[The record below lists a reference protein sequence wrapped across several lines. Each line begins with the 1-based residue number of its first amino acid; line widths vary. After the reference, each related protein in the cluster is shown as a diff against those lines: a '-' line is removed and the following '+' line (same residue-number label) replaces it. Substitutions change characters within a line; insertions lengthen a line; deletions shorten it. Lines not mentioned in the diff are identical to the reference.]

1 MIDLAIREDS
11 MARILVVED
20 EKDLADLLVYNLRQT
35 GHQSEISS
43 TGAGALAKASTF
55 KPDVVLLDLMLPDIS
70 GLEVIRMLRSSPQQN
85 RTAVMMLT
93 AKGAESDRVQGFE
106 LGADDYVVKP
116 FSVREV
122 LLRVDAIL
130 RRLVDGPKGDVLLT
144 AANIRVDTARH
155 EVTVAGASVTLTP
168 LEFRL
173 LTILLER
180 PGRIQTR
187 EALLSDVW
195 GIQAEIETRTV
206 DTHIKRLRQKL
217 GGSGDFIETIRG
229 VGYRFVDLSAGARS

>member
-1 MIDLAIREDS
+1 

-20 EKDLADLLVYNLRQT
+20 EADLATLLVYNLQQS
-35 GHQSEISS
+35 GHQTDFST
-43 TGAGALAKASTF
+43 TGAGAIAKANSF
-55 KPDVVLLDLMLPDIS
+55 KPELILLDLMLPDIS
-70 GLEVIRMLRSSPQQN
+70 GLEVIRNLRNSPQHH

-93 AKGAESDRVQGFE
+93 AKTAESDRVQGFE

-144 AANIRVDTARH
+144 AANISVDTARH
-155 EVTVAGASVTLTP
+155 EVTVEGASVTLTP

-229 VGYRFVDLSAGARS
+229 VGYRFVDLSGGARS

>member
-1 MIDLAIREDS
+1 MIELAIREAS

-70 GLEVIRMLRSSPQQN
+70 GLEVIRMLRTSPQQN
-85 RTAVMMLT
+85 GTAVMMVT

-122 LLRVDAIL
+122 LLRVEAIL
-130 RRLVDGPKGDVLLT
+130 RRLLESPKGDAPLV
-144 AANIRVDTARH
+144 AGEICVDPGRH
-155 EVTVAGASVTLTP
+155 EVTVKGAPVFLTP

-173 LTILLER
+173 LMILLER

-195 GIQAEIETRTV
+195 GIQPEIETHTV
-206 DTHIKRLRQKL
+206 TTHTKPFPPKL
-217 GGSGDFIETIRG
+217 APPR
-229 VGYRFVDLSAGARS
+229 

>member
-1 MIDLAIREDS
+1 

-20 EKDLADLLVYNLRQT
+20 EKDLAELMVYNLREA
-35 GHQSEISS
+35 GHQTEISS

-70 GLEVIRMLRSSPQQN
+70 GLEVIRILRSSPQQN
-85 RTAVMMLT
+85 RTAVMMVT

-122 LLRVDAIL
+122 LLRVEAIL
-130 RRLVDGPKGDVLLT
+130 RRLLESPKGDLPL
-144 AANIRVDTARH
+144 AAGEIRVDPGRH
-155 EVTVAGASVTLTP
+155 EVTVKGAPVFLTP

-206 DTHIKRLRQKL
+206 DTHIKRLRHKL
-217 GGSGDFIETIRG
+217 GSAGELIETIRG
-229 VGYRFVDLSAGARS
+229 VGYRLIDLGTGVNR

>member
-1 MIDLAIREDS
+1 

-20 EKDLADLLVYNLRQT
+20 EKDLADLLVYNLRQG
-35 GHQSEISS
+35 GHQTEISS
-43 TGAGALAKASTF
+43 TGAGALAKATAF
-55 KPDVVLLDLMLPDIS
+55 RPDLVLLDLMLPDIS
-70 GLEVIRMLRSSPQQN
+70 GLEVIRMLRSAPHQN

-93 AKGAESDRVQGFE
+93 AKGAEADRVQGFE
-106 LGADDYVVKP
+106 VGADDYVVKP

-130 RRLVDGPKGDVLLT
+130 RRLLDAPKDDAPLVAGDIHVDPG
-144 AANIRVDTARH
+144 RH
-155 EVTVAGASVTLTP
+155 EVTVKGEPVLLTP

-173 LTILLER
+173 LNILLER

-206 DTHIKRLRQKL
+206 DTHIKRLRHKL
-217 GGSGDFIETIRG
+217 GSAGDLIETIRG
-229 VGYRFVDLSAGARS
+229 VGYRLMDLNGGAKG

>member
-1 MIDLAIREDS
+1 

-20 EKDLADLLVYNLRQT
+20 EKDLADLLVYNLRQS
-35 GHQSEISS
+35 GHQTEISS

-55 KPDVVLLDLMLPDIS
+55 KPDLVLLDLMLPDIS
-70 GLEVIRMLRSSPQQN
+70 GLEVIRMLRGTPQQN

-93 AKGAESDRVQGFE
+93 AKGAEADRVQGFE
-106 LGADDYVVKP
+106 VGADDYVVKP

-122 LLRVDAIL
+122 LLRVEAIL
-130 RRLVDGPKGDVLLT
+130 RRLLDTPKDEGPLIAGD
-144 AANIRVDTARH
+144 IRVDPSRH
-155 EVTVAGASVTLTP
+155 EVTVKSELVLLTP

-173 LTILLER
+173 LSILLER

-206 DTHIKRLRQKL
+206 DTHIKRLRHKL
-217 GGSGDFIETIRG
+217 GSAGDLIETIRG
-229 VGYRFVDLSAGARS
+229 VGYRLVDLNGGAKR

>member
-1 MIDLAIREDS
+1 

-20 EKDLADLLVYNLRQT
+20 EKDLADLLVYNLRQG
-35 GHQSEISS
+35 GHQTEISS
-43 TGAGALAKASTF
+43 TGAGALAKATAF
-55 KPDVVLLDLMLPDIS
+55 RPDLVLLDLMLPESS
-70 GLEVIRMLRSSPQQN
+70 GLEVIRMLRSAPHQN

-93 AKGAESDRVQGFE
+93 AKGAEADRVQGFE
-106 LGADDYVVKP
+106 VGADDYVVKP

-122 LLRVDAIL
+122 LLRVEAIL
-130 RRLVDGPKGDVLLT
+130 RRLLDVPKDDAPLVAG
-144 AANIRVDTARH
+144 AIRVDPARH
-155 EVTVAGASVTLTP
+155 EVTVKGEPVLLTP

-173 LTILLER
+173 LNILLER

-206 DTHIKRLRQKL
+206 DTHIKRLRHKL
-217 GGSGDFIETIRG
+217 GSAGDLIETIRG
-229 VGYRFVDLSAGARS
+229 VGYRLMDLNGGAKG

>member
-1 MIDLAIREDS
+1 

-20 EKDLADLLVYNLRQT
+20 EKDLAELMVYNLREA
-35 GHQSEISS
+35 GHQTEISS

-70 GLEVIRMLRSSPQQN
+70 GLEVIRILRSSPQQN
-85 RTAVMMLT
+85 RTAVMMVT

-122 LLRVDAIL
+122 LLRVEAIL
-130 RRLVDGPKGDVLLT
+130 RRLLESPKGDVPL
-144 AANIRVDTARH
+144 AAGEIRVDPGRH
-155 EVTVAGASVTLTP
+155 EVTVKGAPVFLTP

-206 DTHIKRLRQKL
+206 DTHIKRLRHKL
-217 GGSGDFIETIRG
+217 GSAGELIETIRG
-229 VGYRFVDLSAGARS
+229 VGYRLIDLGAGGNR

>member
-1 MIDLAIREDS
+1 

-20 EKDLADLLVYNLRQT
+20 EKDLADLLVYNLRQS
-35 GHQSEISS
+35 GHQTEISS
-43 TGAGALAKASTF
+43 TGAGALAKASSF
-55 KPDVVLLDLMLPDIS
+55 KPDLVLLDLMLPDIS
-70 GLEVIRMLRSSPQQN
+70 GLEVIRMLRGTPQQN

-93 AKGAESDRVQGFE
+93 AKGAETDRVQGFE
-106 LGADDYVVKP
+106 VGADDYVVKP

-130 RRLVDGPKGDVLLT
+130 RRLLDAPKDDAPLVAGE
-144 AANIRVDTARH
+144 IRVDPARH
-155 EVTVAGASVTLTP
+155 EVTVEGEPVLLTP

-173 LTILLER
+173 LSILLER

-206 DTHIKRLRQKL
+206 DTHIKRLRHKL
-217 GGSGDFIETIRG
+217 GSAGDLIETIRG
-229 VGYRFVDLSAGARS
+229 VGYRLMDLNAGAKR

>member
-1 MIDLAIREDS
+1 

-20 EKDLADLLVYNLRQT
+20 EKDLAELMVYNLREA
-35 GHQSEISS
+35 GHQTEISS

-55 KPDVVLLDLMLPDIS
+55 RPDVVLLDLMLPDIS
-70 GLEVIRMLRSSPQQN
+70 GLEVIRILRSSPQQN
-85 RTAVMMLT
+85 RTAVMMVT

-122 LLRVDAIL
+122 LLRVEAIL
-130 RRLVDGPKGDVLLT
+130 RRLLESPKGDLPL
-144 AANIRVDTARH
+144 AAGEIRVDPGRH
-155 EVTVAGASVTLTP
+155 EVTVKGTPVLLTP

-206 DTHIKRLRQKL
+206 DTHIKRLRHKL
-217 GGSGDFIETIRG
+217 GSAGDLIETIRG
-229 VGYRFVDLSAGARS
+229 VGYRLIDLDAGVNR

>member
-1 MIDLAIREDS
+1 

-20 EKDLADLLVYNLRQT
+20 EADLATLLVYNLKQS
-35 GHQSEISS
+35 GHETDVSN
-43 TGAGALAKASTF
+43 TGAGAIAKATSF
-55 KPDVVLLDLMLPDIS
+55 KPELILLDLMLPDIS
-70 GLEVIRMLRSSPQQN
+70 GLEVIRNLRGSPQHH

-93 AKGAESDRVQGFE
+93 AKTAESDRVQGFE

-155 EVTVAGASVTLTP
+155 EVTVAGELVMLTP

-229 VGYRFVDLSAGARS
+229 VGYRFVDLSAGVKS

>member
-1 MIDLAIREDS
+1 MIHLSPQEGR

-20 EKDLADLLVYNLRQT
+20 EKDLADLLVYNLRQS
-35 GHQSEISS
+35 GHQTEISS
-43 TGAGALAKASTF
+43 TGAGALAKASSF
-55 KPDVVLLDLMLPDIS
+55 KPDLVLLDLMLPDIS
-70 GLEVIRMLRSSPQQN
+70 GLEVIRMLRGTPQQN

-93 AKGAESDRVQGFE
+93 AKGAETDRVQGFE
-106 LGADDYVVKP
+106 VGADDYVVKP

-130 RRLVDGPKGDVLLT
+130 RRLLDAPKDDAPLVAGE
-144 AANIRVDTARH
+144 IRVDPARH
-155 EVTVAGASVTLTP
+155 EVTVEGEPVLLTP

-173 LTILLER
+173 LSILLER

-206 DTHIKRLRQKL
+206 DTHIKRLRHKL
-217 GGSGDFIETIRG
+217 GSAGDLIETIRG
-229 VGYRFVDLSAGARS
+229 VGYRLMDLNAGAKR

>member
-1 MIDLAIREDS
+1 

-35 GHQSEISS
+35 GHQTEISS

-70 GLEVIRMLRSSPQQN
+70 GLEVIRMLRTSPQQN

-122 LLRVDAIL
+122 LLRVEAIL
-130 RRLVDGPKGDVLLT
+130 RRLLESPKGDAPLV
-144 AANIRVDTARH
+144 AGEIRVDPGRH
-155 EVTVAGASVTLTP
+155 EVTVKGAPVFLTP

-173 LTILLER
+173 LMILLER

-206 DTHIKRLRQKL
+206 DTHIKRLRHKL
-217 GGSGDFIETIRG
+217 GSAGELIETIRG
-229 VGYRFVDLSAGARS
+229 VGYRLVDLTTGVKR